1 MKKSILCI
9 EDSATFVKL
18 LRTHLENQQHDVHI
32 AVDGETGM
40 KMAED
45 LQPDLIL
52 LDLMLPGMTGYEVC
66 TAIRKHPDLASTRI
80 IMLTG
85 KDKMEDVWSG
95 MELGANDY
103 IPKTHPMPKLLAML
117 DDRIKELAD

>member
-9 EDSATFVKL
+9 EDSATFAKL

-52 LDLMLPGMTGYEVC
+52 LDLMLPGMSGYEVC
-66 TAIRKHPDLASTRI
+66 TAIRKHPDLASTPI

-103 IPKTHPMPKLLAML
+103 IPKTYPMPKLLAML
-117 DDRIKELAD
+117 DERIKALAD